1 MRAVVI
7 ALGFIATAPTLP
19 ALANGQDKIA
29 DLQTS
34 EQLLW
39 STVYRADGSSL
50 YCAKPFSEKGGLFS
64 ASQIYNGKQLKRSL
78 RCITDRQCSIM
89 NPRYPYIAADLHNL
103 YPALTRV
110 EEARGNAQ
118 FKELG
123 AEVPSAFE
131 DIGCDLKTAF
141 KAIEPR
147 DQAKGN
153 IARAM
158 FYMHIEY
165 DLPLVGPAAM
175 YKKWHQLDPPDAE
188 EQARNDSIEKLQGT
202 RNRFIDDPGLADR
215 LIAD

>member
-1 MRAVVI
+1 MRAVAI
-7 ALGFIATAPTLP
+7 ALGCIATALTLP
-19 ALANGQDKIA
+19 IWANGQDRI
-29 DLQTS
+29 DDPQTS
-34 EQLLW
+34 EALLW
-39 STVYRADGSSL
+39 STVYKAGGTSL
-50 YCAKPFSEKGGLFS
+50 YCAKAFSEKGGLFS
-64 ASQIYNGKQLKRSL
+64 VSAIYSSRQLKRAL

-89 NPRYPYIAADLHNL
+89 NPNYPYIAADLHNL

-110 EEARGNAQ
+110 EKARGNAQ

-123 AEVPSAFE
+123 DEVPSAFE
-131 DIGCDLKTAF
+131 DIGCDLKSAF

-188 EQARNDSIEKLQGT
+188 EQARNDSIEQLQGT